1 MQLQTPGVNLLATTA
16 SGRGEDEIKDVEV
29 NVYPRGQQR
38 RRVDMELVGVALSIV
53 QRRRG

>member
-16 SGRGEDEIKDVEV
+16 SGCGEHEIKDVEV
-29 NVYPRGQQR
+29 NIYPRGQQR
-38 RRVDMELVGVALSIV
+38 WRIDMELVGVALSTV